1 MVKKFSVSRISSGL
15 YMALCFAFFYVP
27 IIITMIFSFNS
38 TKSFAKFTG
47 FSFRWY
53 ESLINDSEI
62 LSAVGV
68 SVSIA
73 IIATVIA
80 TILGTITAIGLSKSR
95 KVLKEWVL
103 SINNIP
109 IMNPDIV
116 TAIGLMI
123 LFTSF
128 KLEKGYLTML
138 LAHICFCTPYVI
150 TSVYPKVREL
160 DVNIANA
167 AMDLG
172 ATPFQ
177 ALTKVIVPM
186 LKPGIYA
193 GMLLA
198 FTMSIDDFVISYF
211 VSGNGVENISMIVY
225 NATKRINPTINALS
239 TIVVMTIFLVVFA
252 IKIAPVIAKR
262 AWFRRISG
270 KVPTA
275 AKRIF
280 AIVLCFLVGFS
291 LIKFSGVYTGGNK
304 KTLKVYNA
312 GEYIDEALISDFE
325 KKYDCRVIYETFDS
339 NESMYTKV
347 MSGERYDVIIPS
359 DYMIERLAK
368 EGYLQEIDKSLLTN
382 LNEVMPTLLDQP
394 FDPENRY
401 SIPYFWGNVGIL
413 YDRTVV
419 DEADLDEGWEIL
431 RNPKYR
437 NNIYM
442 YKSERDSFMI
452 ALKALGYS
460 LNTTDK
466 GELDEAYHWLVEQ
479 KKQVNPIYVGDE
491 VIDSMIMGSKA
502 MAIVYSGDAAY
513 IMSENENMGFFAPE
527 SGTNIW
533 IDGMVI
539 MNDCKNVALAHDWI
553 DFMLDPENARI
564 NTEMVGYSS
573 PVESVYTEMGAT
585 VYADIEAYVP
595 RQGNPQDEFFRYQDP
610 EVKKYCAELW
620 TKFMSQ

>member
-1 MVKKFSVSRISSGL
+1 MKKKKVSCISSGL

-27 IIITMIFSFNS
+27 IIITMVFSFNS
-38 TKSFAKFTG
+38 SKSFGKFTG
-47 FSFRWY
+47 FSLRWY
-53 ESLINDSEI
+53 ESLLNDSEI
-62 LSAVGV
+62 LAAVGV

-73 IIATVIA
+73 IIATVIS

-95 KVLKEWVL
+95 KILKEWVL
-103 SINNIP
+103 NINNIP

-123 LFTSF
+123 LFTSM
-128 KLEKGYLTML
+128 KLEKGYVTML

-150 TSVYPKVREL
+150 TSVYPKVRGL
-160 DVNIANA
+160 DVNISNA

-186 LKPGIYA
+186 IKPGIYA

-239 TIVVMTIFLVVFA
+239 TVVIMTIFVVVF
-252 IKIAPVIAKR
+252 IVKIAPVIAKR
-262 AWFRRISG
+262 EWFQRLSGRIP
-270 KVPTA
+270 VA
-275 AKRIF
+275 VKRVFSI
-280 AIVLCFLVGFS
+280 AICLIIASSLVF
-291 LIKFSGVYTGGNK
+291 FSGIYSGRSK
-304 KTLKVYNA
+304 KVLKVYSA
-312 GEYIDEALISDFE
+312 GEYIDESLIEIFE
-325 KKYDCRVIYETFDS
+325 EKFDCDVIYETFDS

-347 MSGERYDVIIPS
+347 MSGERYDVIVPS

-368 EGYLQEIDKSLLTN
+368 EGLLQEVDKSLVTN
-382 LNEVMPTLLDQP
+382 FDKIIPTLLDQP
-394 FDPENRY
+394 FDPENKY
-401 SIPYFWGNVGIL
+401 SVPYFWGNVGIL
-413 YDRTVV
+413 YDKTVV
-419 DEADLDEGWEIL
+419 DEADFKEGWEIL
-431 RNPKYR
+431 RDPKYK
-437 NNIYM
+437 NDIYM

-460 LNTTDK
+460 LNTTNK
-466 GELDEAYHWLVEQ
+466 AELDEAYNWLVEQ
-479 KKQVNPIYVGDE
+479 KKAVDPIYVGDE
-491 VIDSMIMGSKA
+491 VIDSMITGSKA
-502 MAIVYSGDAAY
+502 MAIVYSGDATY
-513 IMSENENMGFFAPE
+513 IMSENENMGYFVPE
-527 SGTNIW
+527 VGTNIW

-539 MNDCKNVALAHDWI
+539 TKDCKETALAHEWI
-553 DFMLDPENARI
+553 DFMLDAENAKA

-573 PVESVYTEMGAT
+573 PVGEVYAEISET
-585 VYADIEAYVP
+585 VYAGNEAYVP
-595 RQGNPQDEFFRYQDP
+595 RQNHPSDEFFRYQDP